1 MRLAYQISEQGG
13 KDLLKNFPQYN
24 KSTIYK
30 HCKLPIVS
38 EADCVDR
45 RRNNMGRPK
54 ELSDRDCRLA
64 VCNISEFRTI
74 ERSFTSRRLQVV
86 SRLDHVSNRTF
97 RRVIN
102 DAGYDYCRSRKKG
115 PPRKTDVKKILE
127 FCKKTLKWWLHRK
140 LLEKLFQLLLGW
152 HRIYTWTKSER
163 SGNCPESSR
172 MAKKLRRTILVSHR
186 KG

>member
-1 MRLAYQISEQGG
+1 MAKINKTQSNKKLKLSDNKRRNNRFAVQKVCLVAMRLAYQISEQGG

-24 KSTIYK
+24 KSTLYK
-30 HCKLPIVS
+30 HCKLPIAS

-45 RRNNMGRPK
+45 RRNYMGGPK

-86 SRLDHVSNRTF
+86 SRLDDVSSRTF

-102 DAGYDYCRSRKKG
+102 DAGYDYRRSRKKG
-115 PPRKTDVKKILE
+115 LPRKTDVKKILE
-127 FCKKTLKWWLHRK
+127 FCKKPLK
-140 LLEKLFQLLLGW
+140 
-152 HRIYTWTKSER
+152 
-163 SGNCPESSR
+163 
-172 MAKKLRRTILVSHR
+172 
-186 KG
+186 

>member
-1 MRLAYQISEQGG
+1 MSVIASMAKINKTQSNKKLKLPNIKRRNNRVAVLKVHSIAMRLACQMLGLRG
-13 KDLLKNFPQYN
+13 KDLLKTFPQYK
-24 KSTIYK
+24 KSTICK
-30 HCKLPIVS
+30 HCELPIES

-127 FCKKTLKWWLHRK
+127 FCKKTLK
-140 LLEKLFQLLLGW
+140 
-152 HRIYTWTKSER
+152 
-163 SGNCPESSR
+163 
-172 MAKKLRRTILVSHR
+172 
-186 KG
+186 

>member
-1 MRLAYQISEQGG
+1 MSNINKTQSNKKLKLSDNKRRSNRFAVQKVCLVAMRLAYQISEQGG

-127 FCKKTLKWWLHRK
+127 FCKKALK
-140 LLEKLFQLLLGW
+140 
-152 HRIYTWTKSER
+152 
-163 SGNCPESSR
+163 
-172 MAKKLRRTILVSHR
+172 
-186 KG
+186 